1 MPTAV
6 NVVAG
11 VKPSRSVLL
20 SIFNEKLPVPSVI
33 VTKASTD
40 CGVSGIVPLTI
51 ETFAIETNWPSNDSG
66 LLVMA
71 AIVVATG
78 GGAGP
83 LETTATPYGDVV
95 FSTDSMMSNR
105 RRPPLKPTRPRASPG
120 CPGVVARNGVGVVV
134 VR

>member
-33 VTKASTD
+33 ATNASID

-51 ETFAIETNWPSNDSG
+51 ETLAIDTNRPSNDSG

-71 AIVVATG
+71 PIVVATG
-78 GGAGP
+78 VGAGP

-95 FSTDSMMSNR
+95 FSTDSMVSSR
-105 RRPPLKPTRPRASPG
+105 RRPPLKPTRPRASTVW
-120 CPGVVARNGVGVVV
+120 PGVVGTNGVGVVV

>member
-33 VTKASTD
+33 GTKPSTD

-78 GGAGP
+78 VGAGP

-95 FSTDSMMSNR
+95 FSTDSMISSR
-105 RRPPLKPTRPRASPG
+105 SRPPLNPIRPRASTAW
-120 CPGVVARNGVGVVV
+120 PGVVGTKGVGVVV